1 LDQFITVYSAQLRFN
16 HGFVLTQVRC
26 LCASTC
32 RALSMPPALT
42 ACRPQHCL
50 ALSCRTAHT
59 ALATRLQASLRKSA
73 RQLSV
78 GLACG
83 SPLPLTQRN
92 PAAPIHWLNDAS
104 TTVPSL
110 PAFRTAIATASST
123 AWALAHATYPGLRG
137 HLPRQGVAAAEQ
149 NGLMPQVP
157 TLACAQPHASAPRL
171 APPCLRLRHRILPAA
186 TLATP

>member
-1 LDQFITVYSAQLRFN
+1 MDQFITVCSAQLRFN

-59 ALATRLQASLRKSA
+59 ALATRPQASLRKSA

-83 SPLPLTQRN
+83 SPLPLTQRD
-92 PAAPIHWLNDAS
+92 PAAPIHWLSDAS
-104 TTVPSL
+104 TTVSLWAEHGMGSRSRHVPRAAWSPSSSRRCSCRAEWVDAAGADPRL
-110 PAFRTAIATASST
+110 RPAARV
-123 AWALAHATYPGLRG
+123 AL
-137 HLPRQGVAAAEQ
+137 
-149 NGLMPQVP
+149 
-157 TLACAQPHASAPRL
+157 ASAPRL
-171 APPCLRLRHRILPAA
+171 APPCRRLRHRILPAA